1 MHTATYKVIAFDLDG
16 TLVDSAPDI
25 YRCAVLACEELNIS
39 PVTMPQVREW
49 IGNGLEVLGQ
59 RILSRSKFVS
69 DHVTEQ
75 QTEEIKQSLIKH
87 YQQNICVDTYLYQGV
102 KKTLTSLQS
111 QGYRLAVITNKT
123 RGLTL
128 PVLKALNIEHY
139 FHFIVGGDDVVV
151 KKPDPEGLLMTCDY
165 FNVTPKD
172 ILMVG
177 DSKND
182 IIAAQ
187 NAGSDVVAV
196 DGGYNQGENLHD
208 FSPTYF
214 FEAFTGL
221 SELLSNRSVD
231 A

>member
-1 MHTATYKVIAFDLDG
+1 MSTKQYKVIAFDLDG

-25 YRCAVLACEELNIS
+25 YRCATLACEELHVKPAS
-39 PVTMPQVREW
+39 MAQVREW

-59 RILSRSKFVS
+59 RLLSQSKDVAS
-69 DHVTEQ
+69 HVTDQ
-75 QTEEIKQSLIKH
+75 QTEQMKLCLIKH
-87 YQQNICVDTYLYQGV
+87 YQNNICVDSYLYDGV
-102 KKTLTSLQS
+102 IETLAALKKS
-111 QGYRLAVITNKT
+111 GYKLAVITNKT

-128 PVLKALNIEHY
+128 PVLEQLNVIDQFE
-139 FHFIVGGDDVVV
+139 FIVGGDDVVI
-151 KKPDPEGLLMTCDY
+151 KKPDPEGLEMTRNH
-165 FNVTPKD
+165 FGVAMQD

-182 IIAAQ
+182 ILAAQ
-187 NAGSDVVAV
+187 NAGCEVVAI

-214 FEAFTGL
+214 INNFKEL
-221 SELLSNRSVD
+221 NELLGDTVD

>member
-1 MHTATYKVIAFDLDG
+1 MQTTTYKVIAFDLDG

-25 YRCAVLACEELNIS
+25 YRCAVSACEELNIS
-39 PVTMPQVREW
+39 PATMPQVREW

-59 RILSRSKFVS
+59 RILSQSKIVAG
-69 DHVTEQ
+69 HVTEQ

-102 KKTLTSLQS
+102 KETLTSLQAR
-111 QGYRLAVITNKT
+111 GYKLAVITNKT

-128 PVLKALNIEHY
+128 PVLQELNIAHY
-139 FHFIVGGDDVVV
+139 FDFIVGGDDVVM

-172 ILMVG
+172 ILMIG

-187 NAGSDVVAV
+187 NAGSDVVAI

-214 FEAFTGL
+214 FDTFTEL
-221 SELLSNRSVD
+221 SELLSHRSVS